1 MAIRHIAL
9 FRWRDDATPDGI
21 ARFQEL
27 LGKLPSAIPELRAY
41 SFGPDA
47 GISDGAFDF
56 AVVADVDDEAGFVA
70 YRDHPEHQAALGVL
84 RPMLAERAAIQY
96 MIPDIR

>member
-9 FRWRDDATPDGI
+9 FRWRDDVTPEGVT
-21 ARFQEL
+21 RVQGL
-27 LGKLPSAIPELRAY
+27 LAALPDAVPELRAY

-70 YRDHPEHQAALGVL
+70 YRDHPEHQAALDVI
-84 RPMLAERAAIQY
+84 RPMLADRAAIQY
-96 MIPDIR
+96 PLAGTR